1 MRFDMWK
8 SKAQKGAF
16 LVFTALMIPI
26 IFICAGFAVDLGNA
40 WAYKSKLQNAAD
52 AAVLAGAYQYQADSN
67 DKKEIEDRIDKYMN
81 ANNGGIPFSR
91 DKKDDSKNGI
101 FYRFPKDGDTQKGL
115 LLTLHVSEEAPTAFS
130 KMFGLGSLHVAVVS
144 TARIL
149 TRTISDNAGDDV
161 FSYAFIGAGSK
172 KDNQRRHY
180 KDNVLWKRN
189 DSIHFNSYGLVVNG
203 KIYANDSVR
212 INGPNLAKITNANDF
227 STSNANDFRTSQDD
241 DSCLW
246 SDGNNQGEYRLVTTD
261 GTPIHA
267 NEHYVSKDD
276 APNIDLG
283 EDNPKTKNIYKYI
296 NDSLAQY
303 GKYGPN
309 GSYGNVSG
317 GSDLDHANGIYICL
331 DPHSYLS
338 NFGDWRAYKV
348 IITYGDVH
356 IIDKTFSKYTSNDHL
371 TVISLKGNITI
382 DGYNQNLGTIK
393 GLFYAPNGEVNF
405 NTNVEF
411 EGSMVG
417 QQIFIQN
424 NYHTMKWNRFDFPGG
439 SSDAGHGSGSGTGT
453 TGGSGEIS
461 LHADIDDSY
470 EPAS

>member
-1 MRFDMWK
+1 MRFDMLK

-26 IFICAGFAVDLGNA
+26 IFLCAGFAVDLGNA

-67 DKKEIEDRIDKYMN
+67 DKKKIEDRIDKYMY

-101 FYRFPKDGDTQKGL
+101 FYRFPKDKDTKKGL
-115 LLTLHVSEEAPTAFS
+115 LLTLHVSEEAPTMFS
-130 KMFGLGSLHVAVVS
+130 KMFGFGSLHVAVVS

-149 TRTISDNAGDDV
+149 TGTISDNAGDDV

-172 KDNQRRHY
+172 KDNLRRHY
-180 KDNVLWKRN
+180 KDNVSWKNN
-189 DSIHFNSYGLVVNG
+189 DSIYFHGYGNVVNG
-203 KIYANDSVR
+203 KIYANDSVM
-212 INGPNLAKITNANDF
+212 IDGPNQAKITNANDF
-227 STSNANDFRTSQDD
+227 STSQDYD
-241 DSCLW
+241 PFLW
-246 SDGNNQGEYRLVTTD
+246 SGGWSSGDKQEQYRLVTTD
-261 GTPIHA
+261 GTPIYA

-276 APNIDLG
+276 APNIDLSK
-283 EDNPKTKNIYKYI
+283 DNPQTKNIYKYI
-296 NDSLAQY
+296 NDLLAQY

-317 GSDLDHANGIYICL
+317 GNDLGNTNGIYICL
-331 DPHSYLS
+331 DPHSYFS
-338 NFGDWRAYKV
+338 NFDAGRAYQAYKV
-348 IITYGDVH
+348 IITYGDVS
-356 IIDKTFSKYTSNDHL
+356 INNNTFSDYTSNDHL

-382 DGYNQNLGTIK
+382 NGYNQNLGTAK
-393 GLFYAPNGEVNF
+393 GLFYAPNGEVDF
-405 NTNVEF
+405 NITAEF

-417 QQIFIQN
+417 QQIVIHN
-424 NYHTMKWNRFDFPGG
+424 NNHTMKWNRFDFPGG
-439 SSDAGHGSGSGTGT
+439 SSGSGHGSGSGT

-461 LHADIDDSY
+461 LYADIDDSY

>member
-67 DKKEIEDRIDKYMN
+67 DKKKIEDRIDKYMN
-81 ANNGGIPFSR
+81 VNNGGIPFSR

-130 KMFGLGSLHVAVVS
+130 KMFGFGSLHVAVVS

-149 TRTISDNAGDDV
+149 TGTISDNAGDDV

-172 KDNQRRHY
+172 IDNLRRHY
-180 KDNVLWKRN
+180 KDHVSGERN
-189 DSIHFNSYGLVVNG
+189 DSIWFNGYGNVVNG
-203 KIYANDSVR
+203 KIYANDSVW
-212 INGPNLAKITNANDF
+212 IEGPNQAKITNANDF
-227 STSNANDFRTSQDD
+227 STSQDY
-241 DSCLW
+241 DSFLW
-246 SDGNNQGEYRLVTTD
+246 SNENNQGKYRLVTTD
-261 GTPIHA
+261 GTPIYA
-267 NEHYVSKDD
+267 NEHYVNKDD
-276 APNIDLG
+276 APNIDLSK
-283 EDNPKTKNIYKYI
+283 DNPKTKNIYKYI
-296 NDSLAQY
+296 NDLLAQY

-309 GSYGNVSG
+309 GSYGNING
-317 GSDLDHANGIYICL
+317 WSDLDHANGIYICL
-331 DPHSYLS
+331 DPNIYLDPNPNVS

-348 IITYGDVH
+348 IITYGDVS
-356 IIDKTFSKYTSNDHL
+356 INSNTFSDYTSNDHL

-382 DGYNQNLGTIK
+382 NGYNQNLGTLK

-405 NTNVEF
+405 NITAEF
-411 EGSMVG
+411 EGSLVG
-417 QQIFIQN
+417 QQIVIRN
-424 NYHTMKWNRFDFPGG
+424 NNHTMKWNRFDFPGG

-461 LHADIDDSY
+461 LYADIDDSY

>member
-16 LVFTALMIPI
+16 LVFTALMIPV
-26 IFICAGFAVDLGNA
+26 IFLCAGFAVDLGNA

-67 DKKEIEDRIDKYMN
+67 DKKKIEDRIDKYMY

-130 KMFGLGSLHVAVVS
+130 KMFGFGSLHVAVVS

-149 TRTISDNAGDDV
+149 TGTISDNAGDDV

-172 KDNQRRHY
+172 MDNLRRHY
-180 KDNVLWKRN
+180 KDNVSWKNN
-189 DSIHFNSYGLVVNG
+189 DSIWFDSYGLVVNG

-212 INGPNLAKITNANDF
+212 INGPNQAKITNANDF
-227 STSNANDFRTSQDD
+227 STSQDY
-241 DSCLW
+241 DSFLW
-246 SDGNNQGEYRLVTTD
+246 SNGWRSGDKQEQFRLVTTD
-261 GTPIHA
+261 GTPIYA

-276 APNIDLG
+276 APKIDLS

-331 DPHSYLS
+331 DPKSDFS
-338 NFGDWRAYKV
+338 KFNDWRAYKV

-356 IIDKTFSKYTSNDHL
+356 IIDKTFSDYTSNDHL

-382 DGYNQNLGTIK
+382 DGYNQNIGISK

-417 QQIFIQN
+417 QQIYIQN

-439 SSDAGHGSGSGTGT
+439 SSGSGHGSGSGT

-461 LHADIDDSY
+461 LYADIDDSY

>member
-81 ANNGGIPFSR
+81 SNNGGIPFSR
-91 DKKDDSKNGI
+91 DKKDDSQNGI

-115 LLTLHVSEEAPTAFS
+115 LLTLHVSEEAPTMFS
-130 KMFGLGSLHVAVVS
+130 KMFGFGSLHVAVVS

-149 TRTISDNAGDDV
+149 TGTISDNTGDDV

-172 KDNQRRHY
+172 MDNLRRYY
-180 KDNVLWKRN
+180 KDHVSGERN
-189 DSIHFNSYGLVVNG
+189 DSIWFNGYGNVVNG
-203 KIYANDSVR
+203 KIYANDSVW
-212 INGPNLAKITNANDF
+212 IEGPNQAKITNANDF
-227 STSNANDFRTSQDD
+227 STSQDY
-241 DSCLW
+241 DSFLW
-246 SDGNNQGEYRLVTTD
+246 SNGWRSGDKQEQFRLVTTD
-261 GTPIHA
+261 GTPIYA

-276 APNIDLG
+276 APNIDLS

-317 GSDLDHANGIYICL
+317 GSDLGNTNGIYICL
-331 DPHSYLS
+331 DPHSHFS
-338 NFGDWRAYKV
+338 NFYAGEAYQAYKV

-356 IIDKTFSKYTSNDHL
+356 IYSNTFSDYTSNDHL

-382 DGYNQNLGTIK
+382 EGYNQNLGTLK
-393 GLFYAPNGEVNF
+393 GLFYAPNGIVDF
-405 NTNVEF
+405 KITAEF

-417 QQIFIQN
+417 QQIYIRN
-424 NYHTMKWNRFDFPGG
+424 NNHTMKWNRFDFPGG
-439 SSDAGHGSGSGTGT
+439 SSGSGHGSGSGT

-461 LHADIDDSY
+461 LYADIDDSY